1 MAKNNKN
8 INICWVDVFMAHCK
22 SLNLFF
28 LRLLNT
34 NYKYIK
40 KKQTV
45 INSVNPEVSNILK
58 EVTHVP
64 LLCVPKR

>member
-1 MAKNNKN
+1 MANNNKN
-8 INICWVDVFMAHCK
+8 INICRVDVFMAHCK

-40 KKQTV
+40 KNK
-45 INSVNPEVSNILK
+45 L
-58 EVTHVP
+58 
-64 LLCVPKR
+64 